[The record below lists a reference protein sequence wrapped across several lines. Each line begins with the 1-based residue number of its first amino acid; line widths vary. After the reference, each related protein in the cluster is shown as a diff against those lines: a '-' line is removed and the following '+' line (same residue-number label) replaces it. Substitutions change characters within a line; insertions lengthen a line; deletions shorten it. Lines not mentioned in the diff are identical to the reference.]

1 MHFSM
6 TSDSDTSWEIKPL
19 QVAGLPERVQVRE
32 AGLNIGRD
40 PNNQLALGQAE
51 FPTVS
56 ANHAR
61 LAIRDDQLVLLDLG
75 SRNGTLVDERRV
87 QEHVLKHGEVFQLGV
102 GGPRFVALRTAGLDQ
117 TVTAPAAEVRSRG
130 QRSMGSD
137 TVAMVR
143 ERLGIPENGGVDQM
157 LQGQQRRNT
166 VRLALLTLLIVS
178 GGTGAFIWLSES
190 TSALAREIDRNRQ
203 LALTNIKERER
214 RWQQHNQRLTA
225 AISTWDQKRIDL
237 EAARKQLQQN
247 LEELKAGGEATTD
260 RVKDLQGRLE
270 EADVK
275 LQGYVNLELAKLRE
289 VRRVQQSAVL
299 IEVAETFI
307 EEDSG
312 KTLYID
318 AKGAGGRGRMRP
330 NFDNKGE
337 PLVRRASGS
346 GFCISKEG
354 WILTNA
360 HVVLKKEERDCI
372 PLGESLSVVPRVELS
387 VVFSD
392 TSKRHS
398 AKVESWAIDE
408 EDDLALLK
416 IEPFD
421 GMPYVSGIDT
431 EVPMPTLGT
440 EVFVLG
446 FPLGMKAL
454 QEGERVI
461 ASTFRGIISRSVGS
475 YLQTDAAVHPGNS
488 GGPLID
494 GHGRVLGVV
503 VGMQRAGR
511 DGASS
516 AMGFIIPIREARK
529 LWPRPNKQDKPGK

>member
-6 TSDSDTSWEIKPL
+6 TSDSDNSWEIKPL
-19 QVAGLPERVQVRE
+19 QVAGLPERVPVRE

-61 LAIRDDQLVLLDLG
+61 LDIRADQLVLLDLG
-75 SRNGTLVDERRV
+75 SRNGTLVDENRV
-87 QEHVLKHGEVFQLGV
+87 QEHLLKHGEVFQLGV

-117 TVTAPAAEVRSRG
+117 TVTAPAAEVRSRS

-166 VRLALLTLLIVS
+166 VRLALLTLLIVGS
-178 GGTGAFIWLSES
+178 GIGAFIWLSEH
-190 TSALAREIDRNRQ
+190 TSVLARKIEQNRQ
-203 LALTNIKERER
+203 LALTNIQERER
-214 RWQQHNQRLTA
+214 TWQRHDQRLTDA
-225 AISTWDQKRIDL
+225 LSSWDQKRADL
-237 EAARKQLQQN
+237 ESARQQLQQN
-247 LEELKAGGEATTD
+247 LKELKAGGEAATD
-260 RVKDLQGRLE
+260 RIQDLQGRLE

-289 VRRVQQSAVL
+289 VRRVQQAAVL

-312 KTLYID
+312 KTLYLQ
-318 AKGAGGRGRMRP
+318 AKGAGRGRPRP
-330 NFDNKGE
+330 NFEGKGE

-360 HVVLKKEERDCI
+360 HVVLKKEKRDSI
-372 PLGESLSVVPRVELS
+372 LLGDSLSVVPRVELS
-387 VVFSD
+387 VVFSN
-392 TSKRHS
+392 TSKRHL
-398 AKVESWAIDE
+398 AKVEAWAIDE

-416 IEPFD
+416 IKPFD
-421 GMPYVSGIDT
+421 TMPYVSGIDT

-446 FPLGMKAL
+446 FPLGTKAL
-454 QEGERVI
+454 QEGQTVI

-511 DGASS
+511 DSASS
-516 AMGFIIPIREARK
+516 AMGFIIPISEARR
-529 LWPRPNKQDKPGK
+529 LWPRPNEQDKPGK